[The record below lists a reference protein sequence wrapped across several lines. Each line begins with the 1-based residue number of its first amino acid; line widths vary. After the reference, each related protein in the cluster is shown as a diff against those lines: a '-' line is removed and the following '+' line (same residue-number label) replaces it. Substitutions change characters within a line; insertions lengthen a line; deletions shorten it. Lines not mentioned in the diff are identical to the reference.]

1 MISEE
6 SRAVAEKAR
15 QFYDTQLRKELER
28 QYPGKYACIEPLSGR
43 YFLGDTFDQA
53 VNAAID
59 AFPERLTY
67 TLQVGRPAALQP
79 AQGIPRVNS
88 QKTTSDPFAPSLTI
102 LVDN

>member
-15 QFYDTQLRKELER
+15 SFYEARLREELE
-28 QYPGKYACIEPLSGR
+28 QKHIGKYVCIEPVSGS

-59 AFPERLTY
+59 AFPERLTH
-67 TLQVGRPAALQP
+67 TLRIGHSAALHL
-79 AQGIPRVNS
+79 GV
-88 QKTTSDPFAPSLTI
+88 
-102 LVDN
+102 LVP

>member
-15 QFYDTQLRKELER
+15 TIYESQLREELER
-28 QYPGKYACIEPLSGR
+28 KHSGEFACIEPVSGS

-59 AFPERLTY
+59 AFPERLTH
-67 TLQVGRPAALQP
+67 TLRIGQSAALHL
-79 AQGIPRVNS
+79 GV
-88 QKTTSDPFAPSLTI
+88 
-102 LVDN
+102 LVP